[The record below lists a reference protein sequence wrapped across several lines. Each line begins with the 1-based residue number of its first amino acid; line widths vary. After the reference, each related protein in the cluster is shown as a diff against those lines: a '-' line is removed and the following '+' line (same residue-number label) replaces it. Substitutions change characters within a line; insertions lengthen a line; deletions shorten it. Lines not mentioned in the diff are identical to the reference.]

1 MSTEGAIGTVTVTHY
16 DTNGT
21 WLIALE
27 GDHDMST
34 APLLEQRTSGVWRD
48 CNLAVVDLGEATF
61 IDCSTI
67 NWLLR
72 TRGALG
78 RPGHDDVLRI
88 VQGPS
93 GGAARRMFDL
103 LRPRDVFACHPTR
116 QDALAHMAAIPE
128 SGVDDSDGSTRA
140 QGQPGGPTLS

>member
-1 MSTEGAIGTVTVTHY
+1 MSAATGVGTVTVTHF
-16 DTNGT
+16 DSNGT

-27 GDHDMST
+27 GDHDMAT
-34 APLLEQRTSGVWRD
+34 TPLLEQHTNDVWPH

-72 TRGALG
+72 SRGALAGNG
-78 RPGHDDVLRI
+78 RDVLRI

-93 GGAARRMFDL
+93 GGAAARMFDL
-103 LRPRDVFACHPTR
+103 LSPRDVFACYPTR
-116 QDALAHMAAIPE
+116 HDALTHSAADPE
-128 SGVDDSDGSTRA
+128 SGVDSLDASTR
-140 QGQPGGPTLS
+140 PGHK

>member
-1 MSTEGAIGTVTVTHY
+1 MSKETAIGTVTVTHY
-16 DTNGT
+16 DSNGT

-34 APLLEQRTSGVWRD
+34 TPLLEQQTSDVWPL

-72 TRGALG
+72 SRGALAGNG
-78 RPGHDDVLRI
+78 RDVLRI
-88 VQGPS
+88 VRGPS
-93 GGAARRMFDL
+93 GGAAARMFDL
-103 LRPRDVFACHPTR
+103 LSPRDVFACYPTR
-116 QDALAHMAAIPE
+116 HDALNHSAADPE
-128 SGVDDSDGSTRA
+128 SGVDSSDASTR
-140 QGQPGGPTLS
+140 PGLE

>member
-1 MSTEGAIGTVTVTHY
+1 MSAATGIGTVTVTHF
-16 DTNGT
+16 DSNGT

-27 GDHDMST
+27 GDHDMAT
-34 APLLEQRTSGVWRD
+34 TPLLEQHTSDVWPH

-72 TRGALG
+72 SRGALAGNG
-78 RPGHDDVLRI
+78 RDVLRI

-93 GGAARRMFDL
+93 GGAAARMFEL
-103 LRPRDVFACHPTR
+103 LSPRDVFACYPTR
-116 QDALAHMAAIPE
+116 HDALTHSAADPE
-128 SGVDDSDGSTRA
+128 SGVDSSDASTRL
-140 QGQPGGPTLS
+140 GHK